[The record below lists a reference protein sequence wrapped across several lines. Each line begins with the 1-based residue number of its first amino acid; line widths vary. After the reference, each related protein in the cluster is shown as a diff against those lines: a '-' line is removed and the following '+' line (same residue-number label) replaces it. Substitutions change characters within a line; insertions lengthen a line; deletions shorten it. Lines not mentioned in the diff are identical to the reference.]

1 MDWEIAVPS
10 YRRAQTLREKTAS
23 LLEKYKIS
31 PERVTIF
38 VANEQEK
45 TAYANELAQTPY
57 RKIVVG
63 EAGMGAIRRFIQKHY
78 PEGTLV
84 MNLDDDLSEVLKK
97 KSDKELIPVESLVE
111 DVIERGFYE
120 CQKNGA
126 KMFGV
131 YAAANPMF
139 MRKQVSVGLYYCIGS
154 CWGVVSRHSQGLSVT
169 LDDKEDFERTL
180 QHYQKDGC
188 VVRLDDITVRS
199 KYYTEAGG
207 MQVTRTEERIKT
219 SAENLVKR
227 FPHLC
232 TMYIRETTGH
242 AELRLRDSRG
252 EAKPIEVLKKQGF
265 KSVKVGKAP
274 KEVRFRR

>member
-1 MDWEIAVPS
+1 
-10 YRRAQTLREKTAS
+10 
-23 LLEKYKIS
+23 
-31 PERVTIF
+31 
-38 VANEQEK
+38 
-45 TAYANELAQTPY
+45 
-57 RKIVVG
+57 
-63 EAGMGAIRRFIQKHY
+63 MGAIRRFIQKYY

-97 KSDKELIPVESLVE
+97 KSDKELVPVASLVE

-154 CWGVVSRHSQGLSVT
+154 CWGVVSRHSQDLSVT

-180 QHYQKDGC
+180 QHYEKDGC